1 MILKCERK
9 TQEVA
14 GALSEKTS
22 LLTVLKEKEIMI
34 DSTRRQLSQLKEDL
48 QLKEQEVDNLTRR
61 AASEDKDRS
70 LIERKEKTRI
80 HKELETLEKNYQE
93 LQMQRKADLSMKQA
107 ELDNGNKMLAQLE
120 DSKGKY
126 MLAIDNLEQNL
137 REMKKKLIAKTDAFE
152 VLEKEY
158 NKI

>member
-1 MILKCERK
+1 LILKCERK

-93 LQMQRKADLSMKQA
+93 LQMQRKADLSMKQG

>member
-1 MILKCERK
+1 MVQTETDKLKFQLKSLQDDHQKLVLKCERK

-48 QLKEQEVDNLTRR
+48 QLKEQELDNLMRR
-61 AASEDKDRS
+61 AVAEDKDRS

-93 LQMQRKADLSMKQA
+93 LSMQRKADLSLKQA
-107 ELDNGNKMLAQLE
+107 ELDNANKLLAQLE
-120 DSKGKY
+120 DTKGKHL
-126 MLAIDNLEQNL
+126 MAIDGLE
-137 REMKKKLIAKTDAFE
+137 
-152 VLEKEY
+152 
-158 NKI
+158 

>member
-93 LQMQRKADLSMKQA
+93 LQMQRKADLSMKQG

>member
-1 MILKCERK
+1 
-9 TQEVA
+9 
-14 GALSEKTS
+14 
-22 LLTVLKEKEIMI
+22 MI

>member
-1 MILKCERK
+1 MLKCERK

-48 QLKEQEVDNLTRR
+48 QLKEQELDNLMRR
-61 AASEDKDRS
+61 AASEAKDRS

-93 LQMQRKADLSMKQA
+93 LSLQRKADISLK
-107 ELDNGNKMLAQLE
+107 
-120 DSKGKY
+120 
-126 MLAIDNLEQNL
+126 
-137 REMKKKLIAKTDAFE
+137 
-152 VLEKEY
+152 
-158 NKI
+158 

>member
-93 LQMQRKADLSMKQA
+93 LQMQRKADLSMKQG

-126 MLAIDNLEQNL
+126 MLAIDNLEQKL